1 MPSPI
6 DIFTADTTVPKLVTV
21 IITTSPTPSAPS
33 TELVSAVL
41 KSFEEHCHALTLCD
55 VIFVFDTFDQIVPTA
70 RLKKGQVTPQ
80 QAADFD
86 EYKKNIKELILTKY
100 RHVSAEFTQR
110 SATAEYGSPNPQN
123 TVDYTISQ
131 TSDKKVTFIEPL
143 RRLGFG
149 LAVRSALRVTQTPF
163 VWVQQHDWA
172 LVADFPVAPLVQ
184 IMKAHDSHPETPIK
198 YICLA
203 AIRMLSHA
211 ISEQHPVLRE
221 LSSSLT
227 QKYED
232 PTHPGVKIPL
242 TPIYFWHDKP
252 HLAST
257 AHYLER
263 VFPSRL
269 AMLRGDFI
277 EDKIG
282 QRARAQ
288 MKEGLRGMKPALYPR
303 RLQERQLFFPIS
315 HKNLADA
322 TTVNESEG
330 SETEPFIPTPEN
342 PQTNHMTR
350 KHPAKEPL
358 FESSPKQPRRQG
370 IAVSATAGNNTE
382 LLSTDCDLISE
393 LEQYRDGE
401 KDSFW
406 RCYGSFSSSL
416 QQPSGSL
423 LLIRFT
429 VSSLVARL
437 TASSQRPS
445 RQRSGPLRTASKQK
459 RRYKNVQQ
467 GFKQLYPEKALMLGF
482 DSYAGSTSSN
492 IKQNALQA
500 EDPQKK
506 EPLVKPLEEMHSTHN
521 ILDLFLF
528 SMHSPVTSMHSDR
541 NQ

>member
-1 MPSPI
+1 MTQ
-6 DIFTADTTVPKLVTV
+6 DATVPKLVTV

-41 KSFEEHCHALTLCD
+41 QSFEKHCQALTLCNAI
-55 VIFVFDTFDQIVPTA
+55 VVFDTFDQIVPTA

-86 EYKKNIKELILTKY
+86 EYKKNVKDLILTKY
-100 RHVSAEFTQR
+100 RHVGAEFTQR
-110 SATAEYGSPNPQN
+110 RATAEYGSPNPQN

-131 TSDKKVTFIEPL
+131 TGDKKVTFIEPS

-172 LVADFPVAPLVQ
+172 LVADLPMAPLVQ
-184 IMKAHDSHPETPIK
+184 IMKAYDSHPETPIK

-232 PTHPGVKIPL
+232 PIHPGVKIPL

-288 MKEGLRGMKPALYPR
+288 MKEGLALADDKQWTKWATWLYYPDDGKQLCLKH
-303 RLQERQLFFPIS
+303 LQGRTWAGAERQ
-315 HKNLADA
+315 ADRA
-322 TTVNESEG
+322 A
-330 SETEPFIPTPEN
+330 
-342 PQTNHMTR
+342 M
-350 KHPAKEPL
+350 
-358 FESSPKQPRRQG
+358 
-370 IAVSATAGNNTE
+370 
-382 LLSTDCDLISE
+382 
-393 LEQYRDGE
+393 
-401 KDSFW
+401 W
-406 RCYGSFSSSL
+406 
-416 QQPSGSL
+416 
-423 LLIRFT
+423 
-429 VSSLVARL
+429 
-437 TASSQRPS
+437 
-445 RQRSGPLRTASKQK
+445 RQR
-459 RRYKNVQQ
+459 N
-467 GFKQLYPEKALMLGF
+467 E
-482 DSYAGSTSSN
+482 
-492 IKQNALQA
+492 A
-500 EDPQKK
+500 ERAAQEDG
-506 EPLVKPLEEMHSTHN
+506 
-521 ILDLFLF
+521 
-528 SMHSPVTSMHSDR
+528 
-541 NQ
+541 